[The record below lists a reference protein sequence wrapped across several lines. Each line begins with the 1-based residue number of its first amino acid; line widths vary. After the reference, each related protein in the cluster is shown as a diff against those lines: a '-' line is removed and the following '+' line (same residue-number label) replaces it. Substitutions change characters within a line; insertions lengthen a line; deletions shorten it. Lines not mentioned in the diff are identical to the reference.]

1 MITVHR
7 PWGSFKIIARS
18 PCVWVKIIKIK
29 KNQQTSLQYHK
40 HRSEIHTVVSG
51 VVDFIVGERN
61 IQIRNGAVTI
71 PPGTVHR
78 VRCAGEKTATVIE
91 VAHGNPKESD
101 IVRIEDDYGRVK
113 K

>member
-1 MITVHR
+1 MLTVHR

-18 PCVWVKIIKIK
+18 PSLWVKIIKIK

-40 HRSEIHTVVSG
+40 HRTEIHSVLSGEVV
-51 VVDFIVGERN
+51 FMVGDRN
-61 IQIRNGAVTI
+61 IQLKNGAVTI
-71 PPGTVHR
+71 PPVTVHR
-78 VRCAGEKTATVIE
+78 IRCVGKKTATVIE